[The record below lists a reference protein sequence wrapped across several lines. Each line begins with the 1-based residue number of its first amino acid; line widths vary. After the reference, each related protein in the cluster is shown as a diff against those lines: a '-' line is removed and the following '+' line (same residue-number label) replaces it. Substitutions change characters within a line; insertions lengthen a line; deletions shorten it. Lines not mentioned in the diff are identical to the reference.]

1 MECSRR
7 RAVSSV
13 SASGTRR
20 AARASSRRAAQLLA
34 SRRTHLH
41 AHAPRVRSGYSSDCC
56 PTVETCSGC
65 TLCRTSLKALRSTD
79 SATVAFGLV
88 ESCAVRL
95 LGAGGRFA
103 VRMCGLQRARS
114 QGAAAPMCSVP
125 LADWMQRVRRG
136 TCNVRC
142 DTWRTRRRR
151 DAHVGLFVVAPAVA
165 AMGCLSP
172 VVCALCGRRARS

>member
-65 TLCRTSLKALRSTD
+65 TLCRTSHKALSSTH

-103 VRMCGLQRARS
+103 VRMCRLQRARS
-114 QGAAAPMCSVP
+114 QGAATPMCSVARRLDATRTTRHVQRSMRR
-125 LADWMQRVRRG
+125 LAYA
-136 TCNVRC
+136 TEARC
-142 DTWRTRRRR
+142 SRWPVCCC
-151 DAHVGLFVVAPAVA
+151 AG
-165 AMGCLSP
+165 GCQAS
-172 VVCALCGRRARS
+172 